1 MSWSLFLLI
10 FLLNTLSCS
19 LGSNLSSEL
28 VVTEEFSKWV
38 KRMSSSTHSA
48 FKKADNVHKACLR
61 ITVERDP
68 LAGDFVSLQEAINYV
83 PEFTKCRVVISVGAG
98 IYSEKVTIPSSKP
111 FITLEGAGAD
121 KTIIQWADN
130 AKRVGS
136 NGNPLSTYNTSTVA
150 IDADYFIAKKI
161 SFKNTAPLPRTGEEG
176 TPGVA
181 VRISG
186 DAAMFI
192 NCKFHG
198 AQDTLYDH
206 KGRHYFKNCYIEGT
220 VDFIFGNGL
229 SIYDN
234 CEIHAIGNSDG
245 AFTAQRRDNMLDDTG
260 FSFIRCKVTGSGAS
274 YLGRAWG
281 TFSRVVFA
289 YTFMDKIV
297 TPRGWENWGDKNR
310 EMTVFYGQYRCT
322 GPGADFAGRVS
333 WSRELTSQEARP
345 FLSLN
350 YIDGYEWLELQ

>member
-1 MSWSLFLLI
+1 MSWTLFLL
-10 FLLNTLSCS
+10 FLLLNALSCS
-19 LGSNLSSEL
+19 LSSNVTSEL
-28 VVTEEFSKWV
+28 LIEEGFSKWV
-38 KRMSSSTHSA
+38 KQMGSFRHSA
-48 FKKADNVHKACLR
+48 FRKVDNVHKPCMT
-61 ITVERDP
+61 ITVEKDP
-68 LAGDFVSLQEAINYV
+68 LAGNFVSIQEAINSV
-83 PEFTKCRVVISVGAG
+83 PEFSECRVVISVGAG
-98 IYSEKVTIPSSKP
+98 IYKEKITIHSSKP
-111 FITLEGAGAD
+111 YITLVGAGAH
-121 KTIIQWADN
+121 KTIIQWSDN
-130 AKRVGS
+130 AKQIGS
-136 NGNPLSTYNTSTVA
+136 NGKPLSTFNTATVA

-161 SFKNTAPLPRTGEEG
+161 SFKNTSPLPHSGKEQTQ
-176 TPGVA
+176 GVA

-198 AQDTLYDH
+198 GQDTLYDH
-206 KGRHYFKNCYIEGT
+206 MGRHYFKNCYIEGT

-229 SIYDN
+229 SLYDN
-234 CEIHAIGNSDG
+234 CEIHAIGNRYG
-245 AFTAQRRDNMLDDTG
+245 ALTAQRRDNMLDDTG
-260 FSFIRCKVTGSGAS
+260 FSFIHCKVTGSGAF

-281 TFSRVVFA
+281 TFSRVVFS
-289 YTFMDKIV
+289 YTYMDKIV

-350 YIDGYEWLELQ
+350 FIDGYEWIELP